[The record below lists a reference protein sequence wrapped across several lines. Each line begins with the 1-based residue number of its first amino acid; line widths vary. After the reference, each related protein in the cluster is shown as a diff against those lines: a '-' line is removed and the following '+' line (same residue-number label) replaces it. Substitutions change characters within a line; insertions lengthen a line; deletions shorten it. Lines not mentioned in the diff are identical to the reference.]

1 MSIRTVIV
9 ENKTNAVISAKAD
22 WQKVL
27 KLRTQ
32 LDEIQKYF
40 SEISSEESGSSSI
53 GIKDVLDLGGEGSAK
68 YLNKSEVESQRFE
81 KFENIVSDF
90 IKHGFQ
96 DIAPGSSGTFAVEDG
111 KENVYISIMVYG
123 NNKISLPMD
132 NVLVKRNL
140 LMFEGSGKQIQKNVL
155 TIDDYDSMVD
165 FWKHREIEFIAWHN
179 KWGADRDK
187 YGKVECRNII
197 NLLNQQFPD
206 NGYIQEGSLRTLK
219 KHFEERQAAFLGW
232 YERWDLDRDK
242 YGMNIY
248 NEALDKTNKALRQ
261 YV

>member
-32 LDEIQKYF
+32 LDEVQKYF

-96 DIAPGSSGTFAVEDG
+96 DIAPGSSGT
-111 KENVYISIMVYG
+111 S
-123 NNKISLPMD
+123 
-132 NVLVKRNL
+132 
-140 LMFEGSGKQIQKNVL
+140 
-155 TIDDYDSMVD
+155 
-165 FWKHREIEFIAWHN
+165 
-179 KWGADRDK
+179 
-187 YGKVECRNII
+187 C
-197 NLLNQQFPD
+197 
-206 NGYIQEGSLRTLK
+206 
-219 KHFEERQAAFLGW
+219 
-232 YERWDLDRDK
+232 
-242 YGMNIY
+242 
-248 NEALDKTNKALRQ
+248 
-261 YV
+261 